1 VGGDEAVLGEA
12 HGVSRLGPLR
22 ERDFRLLFIGQT
34 TSRLGSAMAPVAL
47 AFAILHTLDGSAT
60 DIGIVLAVRQVAVVV
75 LLLFGGVWS
84 DRLPRHHVMVASN
97 LVSGASQ
104 AGVAILLLTG
114 HARLWELALLAAL
127 NGGSSAFF
135 FPASTGIIPQTVPE
149 TMLQQANATLRL
161 AINSTNITG
170 AAIGGLVVAA
180 TSPGIAIAVDAVSY
194 GLAAV
199 SIGLMRL
206 PASLRMQGTSVLHDL
221 REGWRDF
228 WSRPWLWAI
237 VIQFGLVN
245 AAVSGSEA
253 VLGPTVADDKL
264 GGPTG
269 WGAILAAQSIGLV
282 VCGVLML
289 RWQPRRILRVATY
302 GAFSLV
308 LILIALA
315 IPAPLPIVIAAA
327 FLTGFGIE
335 IFGVLWDTAVMQE
348 IPQEKLSRISS
359 YDALGSWVLMPLG
372 FIVAGPV
379 AAAVGIRATF
389 IAAAALTIGATALV
403 LLSRDVRNLERRS
416 ATPAVAATA
425 DALS

>member
-1 VGGDEAVLGEA
+1 L
-12 HGVSRLGPLR
+12 SRLGPLR
-22 ERDFRLLFIGQT
+22 ERDFRLLFIGQA

-47 AFAILHTLDGSAT
+47 AFAILHTLHGSAT

-84 DRLPRHHVMVASN
+84 DRLPRHHVMVFSN
-97 LVSGASQ
+97 VVSGVSQ
-104 AGVAILLLTG
+104 AGVAALLLTG
-114 HARLWELALLAAL
+114 HARLWELAALAAL
-127 NGGSSAFF
+127 NGSSSAFF

-180 TSPGIAIAVDAVSY
+180 TNPGIAIAVDAASY
-194 GLAAV
+194 ALAAIA
-199 SIGLMRL
+199 IGLMRL

-253 VLGPTVADDKL
+253 VLGPAVADDHL
-264 GGPTG
+264 GGAAG

-282 VCGVLML
+282 ACGVLML
-289 RWQPRRILRVATY
+289 RWRPRRILRVATY
-302 GAFSLV
+302 GSFSLA
-308 LILIALA
+308 LILVALA

-327 FLTGFGIE
+327 FATGFGIE

-348 IPQEKLSRISS
+348 IPQEKLSRVSS
-359 YDALGSWVLMPLG
+359 YDGLGSMVLMPLG
-372 FIVAGPV
+372 FIAAGPV
-379 AAAVGIRATF
+379 SAAIGLRATF

-403 LLSRDVRNLERRS
+403 LLSRDVRTLERR
-416 ATPAVAATA
+416 AVAEPEPA
-425 DALS
+425 